1 MEITIHLLSKKIDSD
16 YKKALDEYIKRCTFF
31 SKINIKTY
39 KKESVPAIQ
48 SSSRVFIVTVNKDTI
63 SSTELAT
70 IINDTCVSGYS
81 KIEFIIPDGLDI
93 SKLEINEHIS
103 ELGFLS
109 LNLENE
115 LKAVA
120 LTEQIYRA
128 FTILNNITYHK

>member
-39 KKESVPAIQ
+39 KKETIPALQ
-48 SSSRVFIVTVNKDTI
+48 SSSRIFIVQESKATI
-63 SSTELAT
+63 SSPDLAT
-70 IINDTCVSGYS
+70 LINDTCVSGCS
-81 KIEFIIPDGLDI
+81 KLEFIIPDGLDI
-93 SKLEINEHIS
+93 SNLEINEHVS
-103 ELGFLS
+103 EIGFLS
-109 LNLENE
+109 LSLENE